1 MRRRTWALI
10 AAVLLTAGCASQPA
24 KPSSAPEYPTL
35 TAAPDPS
42 VAHVAIIG
50 ELYTSGSP
58 SEGLGRRGWPTLV
71 ERMLHEDGIKISLK
85 VGAKTGSGYA
95 GHSTPGSAPFVDQ
108 VRRVVGA
115 NNRLVV
121 LFGSLN
127 DQVNPPEQLAPLV
140 QRTLAE
146 AKTRAPDARLLVIG
160 PAWVQPD
167 PPPGML
173 IARDVIR
180 AQAQA
185 IGATFVD
192 PLTEAWFANHPEMI
206 GTDGNRPNDAGHVYM
221 AEKIMPLIAQELR
234 APAAP

>member
-1 MRRRTWALI
+1 MR
-10 AAVLLTAGCASQPA
+10 
-24 KPSSAPEYPTL
+24 
-35 TAAPDPS
+35 
-42 VAHVAIIG
+42 
-50 ELYTSGSP
+50 
-58 SEGLGRRGWPTLV
+58 
-71 ERMLHEDGIKISLK
+71 ISLN

-95 GHSTPGSAPFVDQ
+95 GHSTPGSVPFIDQ

-115 NNRLVV
+115 NDRLVV

-146 AKTRAPDARLLVIG
+146 AMTRAPNARLLVIG

-173 IARDVIR
+173 VARDVIK
-180 AQAQA
+180 AEAQA

-192 PLTEAWFANHPEMI
+192 PLTEAWFANHPELI
-206 GTDGNRPNDAGHVYM
+206 GTDGNRPNDAGHEYM
-221 AEKIMPLIAQELR
+221 AEKILPLIAQQLQVPP
-234 APAAP
+234 AP